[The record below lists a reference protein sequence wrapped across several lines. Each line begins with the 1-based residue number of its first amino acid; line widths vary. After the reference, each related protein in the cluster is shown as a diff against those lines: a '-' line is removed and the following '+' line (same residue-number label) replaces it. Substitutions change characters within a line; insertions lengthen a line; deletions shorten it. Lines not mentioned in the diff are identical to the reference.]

1 MIGMKEDEGSRL
13 RNSRRRGR
21 EADLSTGS
29 RRKNDEVKTRGV
41 QLSGSGT
48 PGRVGSGP
56 GSGCLGGGA
65 WKERHTQKLD
75 RDSCK
80 TRNLGQDKSRQDN
93 VPSTVSHS
101 SALALR

>member
-1 MIGMKEDEGSRL
+1 MIGMKEEDEGSRL

-56 GSGCLGGGA
+56 GSGCLGGGGV
-65 WKERHTQKLD
+65 ERKAHTK
-75 RDSCK
+75 
-80 TRNLGQDKSRQDN
+80 
-93 VPSTVSHS
+93 
-101 SALALR
+101 A